1 MIQNQ
6 IHMEPDNSDD
16 SDDDDDDDE
25 HAMDLDSGTVLNISD
40 LDFTENWK
48 LSSEVSHILIRS
60 WARLYLN

>member
-25 HAMDLDSGTVLNISD
+25 HAMDLDSGTVVE
-40 LDFTENWK
+40 FRMPKW
-48 LSSEVSHILIRS
+48 
-60 WARLYLN
+60 